1 METSVAEITRSYLTA
16 LHLNAVQFAMF
27 LGAAAETETITVE
40 TVCGWLLG
48 TLQPSKALLVLVAM
62 RTRDWRF
69 DWAIACL
76 AVLDP
81 SWVTGDELTELVVA
95 MRLENAALRDE
106 LIRERVLTAEL
117 VEQLEAE

>member
-1 METSVAEITRSYLTA
+1 MTSVAEITRSYLTN

-27 LGAAAETETITVE
+27 LGAAVETETVTVE

-48 TLQPSKALLVLVAM
+48 ASQPSKAMLILLAM
-62 RTRDWRF
+62 RSRDWRF

-76 AVLDP
+76 SVLDP
-81 SWVTGDELTELVVA
+81 SWVTGDGLTELVMA
-95 MRLENAALRDE
+95 MRLENAALREE
-106 LIRERVLTAEL
+106 LISERVLTAEL